1 MERNAQPV
9 NQASRI
15 WLKLNTTPL
24 QVQRSN
30 VQERKVQFTTRTPF
44 QRQLRKVQ
52 SLYSAFS
59 SRSPGSSPSNT
70 SPW

>member
-1 MERNAQPV
+1 MDRNAQPV

-24 QVQRSN
+24 QAQRSN
-30 VQERKVQFTTRTPF
+30 VQERKVQFTTRTPS

-52 SLYSAFS
+52 SLYSAS
-59 SRSPGSSPSNT
+59 HSVSPGSSASNT